1 MSLGL
6 NTLKGEATSG
16 IGVGSF
22 IKDIKDTAKADAK
35 AAMRNN
41 SIIKQT
47 NIGLKMNPI
56 SSLKKD
62 IMSVKN
68 VTSSVH
74 NLMHAPNI
82 GNTVNHALTC
92 LAENPPSLEDLKEGA
107 EGLVTGIKDEATV
120 LATGVKAMVQN
131 AADEAVS
138 MYKGAKQ
145 ELKDDYQKV
154 SNLANIDI
162 TAKDVGKFVEGMG
175 EALAVAGTALL
186 LHRLNKLSDKYNNCD
201 SVPNNLITHNSKHN
215 SPSSSSVTNALTQ
228 AALSQGVKGMDC
240 SGGNGMGALTNMANG
255 GCGSSG
261 VGVSSAAKVM
271 KLSSNAINVNTGSLV
286 NITHND
292 KVKGLVTKTFNPA
305 KTINKVLNNND
316 GNDHHDTG
324 GTIVNVFG
332 SGSITHLKKETKN
345 KRNMSRT
352 HKRRREHAYINGI
365 VAAAKVAL

>member
-1 MSLGL
+1 
-6 NTLKGEATSG
+6 
-16 IGVGSF
+16 
-22 IKDIKDTAKADAK
+22 
-35 AAMRNN
+35 
-41 SIIKQT
+41 
-47 NIGLKMNPI
+47 
-56 SSLKKD
+56 
-62 IMSVKN
+62 
-68 VTSSVH
+68 
-74 NLMHAPNI
+74 
-82 GNTVNHALTC
+82 
-92 LAENPPSLEDLKEGA
+92 
-107 EGLVTGIKDEATV
+107 
-120 LATGVKAMVQN
+120 
-131 AADEAVS
+131 
-138 MYKGAKQ
+138 
-145 ELKDDYQKV
+145 
-154 SNLANIDI
+154 
-162 TAKDVGKFVEGMG
+162 
-175 EALAVAGTALL
+175 
-186 LHRLNKLSDKYNNCD
+186 
-201 SVPNNLITHNSKHN
+201 
-215 SPSSSSVTNALTQ
+215 
-228 AALSQGVKGMDC
+228 MDC